1 MMDLKILVVFMLE
14 LRQGKVRGDGLWWG
28 FRRVGTRDLRVLL
41 IAMATAI
48 LLIASFSR
56 PHASWDERDLQEEA
70 GGLPTDI
77 DQDAVVAMDEWDAI
91 DRLPWHRLPPPPPSL
106 SLHGTVPGNN
116 VSQGGDGAGVGEEG
130 GDGADGE
137 EEGVGGKGKKKKK
150 KKKPKRPPP
159 PVRRIVEVAEADACA
174 VPRPVVPC
182 RLPKGQRVELVFVSA
197 MWEREAQTKD
207 ETETM
212 LKSLLYGTRCP
223 LHIHFIIA
231 GEPEQS
237 ALRSLMVTLR
247 ATELIPNPSPYI
259 YPTRK
264 GARIGHPTAKDLA
277 ARGYSNG
284 VASRQRAAV
293 LFSMHYLPT
302 EYVVERAKALH
313 LWPLAHH
320 AGVPGMSKFFMA
332 EILWQVQRA
341 IYLDVDMIVGG
352 DIQDLWDFFLS
363 MAHDPDLLYFISNN
377 HPEGANAR
385 RLLRPYCS
393 CQMVLDLQ
401 RMRKANLTQLFVD
414 TLGPH
419 KPKEL
424 ADYVEDGDQFLFMWT
439 CKQMPTRCRVL
450 PRLWNVSGCTKPLP
464 FLGLTSRG
472 REANGSCWRIVH
484 FNCMGHMRGGQGS
497 YVVPPEWEEAASWTR
512 SLRLE
517 KLRRPPVA

>member
-1 MMDLKILVVFMLE
+1 MMDS
-14 LRQGKVRGDGLWWG
+14 RAGKGRGDGTTWG
-28 FRRVGTRDLRVLL
+28 FRRVGSRDLRVLL
-41 IAMATAI
+41 IAMAAAI

-56 PHASWDERDLQEEA
+56 PRASADERDLLEDA

-77 DQDAVVAMDEWDAI
+77 DEDAVAAMDEWDAI
-91 DRLPWHRLPPPPPSL
+91 DRLPWHRVPPPPGALPGGN
-106 SLHGTVPGNN
+106 GT
-116 VSQGGDGAGVGEEG
+116 QGGDGAGAAGEEG
-130 GDGADGE
+130 EGAEGDEGA
-137 EEGVGGKGKKKKK
+137 GGKGKKKKK
-150 KKKPKRPPP
+150 KAKKPPP

-174 VPRPVVPC
+174 VPRPVVAC

-207 ETETM
+207 ETESM

-237 ALRSLMVTLR
+237 ALRSLMASLK
-247 ATELIPNPSPYI
+247 ATELFPNPSPYI
-259 YPTRK
+259 HPKRR
-264 GARIGHPTAKDLA
+264 GATVGNPSAKDLA

-284 VASRQRAAV
+284 VPSRQRAAV
-293 LFSMHYLPT
+293 LFSLHYLPM

-341 IYLDVDMIVGG
+341 IYLDVDMIVAG

-401 RMRKANLTQLFVD
+401 RMRQANLTQLFVD

-439 CKQMPTRCRVL
+439 CKQMPNRCRVL

-484 FNCMGHMRGGQGS
+484 FNCMGHTRGGQGS

-517 KLRRPPVA
+517 DLRRLPIA

>member
-1 MMDLKILVVFMLE
+1 
-14 LRQGKVRGDGLWWG
+14 
-28 FRRVGTRDLRVLL
+28 
-41 IAMATAI
+41 
-48 LLIASFSR
+48 
-56 PHASWDERDLQEEA
+56 
-70 GGLPTDI
+70 
-77 DQDAVVAMDEWDAI
+77 
-91 DRLPWHRLPPPPPSL
+91 
-106 SLHGTVPGNN
+106 
-116 VSQGGDGAGVGEEG
+116 
-130 GDGADGE
+130 
-137 EEGVGGKGKKKKK
+137 
-150 KKKPKRPPP
+150 
-159 PVRRIVEVAEADACA
+159 
-174 VPRPVVPC
+174 
-182 RLPKGQRVELVFVSA
+182 
-197 MWEREAQTKD
+197 D

-231 GEPEQS
+231 GEPEHS

-264 GARIGHPTAKDLA
+264 NARIGHPTAKDLA

-363 MAHDPDLLYFISNN
+363 MAHDPDLLFFISNN

-401 RMRKANLTQLFVD
+401 RMREANLTQLFVD